1 MEIGFKEEQRFTQ
14 WWLWL
19 ILVVVASAQ
28 VMSIYKQFIFKAD
41 FDNNPILNTNNILMS
56 FLIFGLI
63 ALLVD
68 EIKNNN

>member
-1 MEIGFKEEQRFTQ
+1 MEIRFKEEQRFTQ

-19 ILVVVASAQ
+19 ILVVVASKQ
-28 VMSIYKQFIFKAD
+28 VMSIYKQFIFKVD

>member
-1 MEIGFKEEQRFTQ
+1 MEIGFKDEQRFTQ

-19 ILVVVASAQ
+19 ILVVVASTQ